1 MKKTALSLIA
11 VFAIAASVSLQ
22 AEELESRSASWDA
35 GQKTFAKG
43 AKSYAGRIKDGTYIN
58 GMWSGVALKYAISDP
73 KTEDSPTDFKGLKI
87 FPLSYSSK
95 GQWGG
100 AGFFLNKGRWSS
112 PVMRKDKL
120 QQFKNHMKKNRW
132 GSAVV
137 FTNVFDKKIKVTIDG
152 SYKVSQNESWKA
164 KWLDSWI
171 LKVDSKNAVKVLFEN
186 HRPVSIHKSKRKP
199 TEIEL
204 DDLIEVTLNPGER
217 IFLAMA
223 GRDGKGGASSIV
235 FWLLD
240 GGLKW
245 DVTVQ

>member
-11 VFAIAASVSLQ
+11 VFAITASVSLQ

-35 GQKTFAKG
+35 DQKTLAKG
-43 AKSYAGRIKDGTYIN
+43 AKSYAGRLKDGIYIK
-58 GMWSGVALKYAISDP
+58 GMWSGAALRYAISDP
-73 KTEDSPTDFKGLKI
+73 KAESPTDFKDLKI

-100 AGFFLNKGRWSS
+100 AGFFVSKNKWAS

-120 QQFKNHMKKNRW
+120 QSFSHWMTKNRW

-137 FTNVFDKKIKVTIDG
+137 FTNVFDKKINVTIDG
-152 SYKVSQNESWKA
+152 SYAVTQDQSWKA
-164 KWLDSWI
+164 NWLDSWI
-171 LKVDSKNAVKVLFEN
+171 LKVDSNNAVKVLFEN
-186 HRPVSIHKSKRKP
+186 HRPVSWHKAGSKYTK
-199 TEIEL
+199 IEL

-217 IFLAMA
+217 IFVVMG
-223 GRDGKGGASSIV
+223 GRPIKTKAHINYRLVD
-235 FWLLD
+235 D
-240 GGLKW
+240 GLKW